1 LSEILKELQLSPT
14 DEKVY
19 LLLLTTG
26 QLAISEI
33 AALAEIKVSDVEA
46 SINNLAAK
54 ELIFINPSI
63 IKKYSATYPL
73 VSLSTK
79 AKGSLDTIKKIGDE
93 VNALAEERFN
103 SLDKIVTKQKESMK
117 TISTTTKEV
126 VRKETETSVIE
137 ITTELDKLIEEI
149 SQILNTEKQQI
160 TSMSMVNTTELSK
173 HYQAANETAGNIV
186 STSVRDIVNSMAKS
200 DAQITKTFHDS
211 SAKVSD
217 ACKIMESSV
226 HASLDNTFKEN
237 TKTTND
243 IQLKINNSS
252 VLYDQ
257 SAKDTMNIFG
267 QAVREDYSKIIELVN
282 NKLGLHDKETNQI
295 LEERIRNIIQSMN
308 EMNDDFAKV
317 VKDRLSGIRREYNQM
332 IDSFTRN
339 AETLFTDANAQI
351 EGIAAA
357 KTNTNEQTMNDLFK
371 LLKDNLQKNANDARE
386 EVKSKE
392 IRLSNELKSQVEN
405 TNRKMTE
412 INDKLKLELANGFNK
427 ANTDFETSKAN
438 ITSIV
443 TRAKT
448 DMNAKFVEAVDT
460 TSASIKKE
468 FAEKEKDFT
477 TISSKLIEDIK
488 VLNNTS
494 EVKGKNFIKETE
506 ESAKTA
512 IAKIE
517 MPAKTLLNRGKQ
529 TALKFVNEQAS
540 LVNRTIDQSQVGI
553 EDSIIAETANVKN
566 QFKGFGEKYKENNKT
581 IERLLAN
588 MELTYMELVQ
598 KIKDLPRPNIN
609 TMSILG
615 REAILSQMAEIFKRV
630 KSTVTVIYPKI
641 SDIPVSLMENSNP
654 RTRIIIISDF
664 DPFKNQDVIK
674 RLMSKENI
682 QLKSLA
688 IGSTTTPYY
697 GIGRDA
703 EEGLIGTLDESGQV
717 TAITST
723 SPAFVELISSEI
735 INGIITPKTKRVV
748 LPESQ

>member
-1 LSEILKELQLSPT
+1 MSEILKELQLSPT

-33 AALAEIKVSDVEA
+33 AALADIKVSDVET
-46 SINNLAAK
+46 SIKNLAAR

-93 VNALAEERFN
+93 VNSYAEEKFT
-103 SLDKIVTKQKESMK
+103 SLDRIVNKQKESLK
-117 TISTTTKEV
+117 NISSSTKEI
-126 VRKETETSVIE
+126 VRKETEASVNE
-137 ITTELDKLIEEI
+137 ITSELDKLIEEI
-149 SQILNTEKQQI
+149 GQILNIEKQQI
-160 TSMSMVNTTELSK
+160 SSMSIANTTELSK
-173 HYQAANETAGNIV
+173 NYQSTNETAGNIIN
-186 STSVRDIVNSMAKS
+186 TSARDIVNSLAKS
-200 DAQITKTFHDS
+200 DAQITKSFHDT
-211 SAKVSD
+211 SAKISD

-226 HASLDNTFKEN
+226 HTSLENTFKEN
-237 TKTTND
+237 IKTTHE
-243 IQLKINNSS
+243 IQQKINNSS
-252 VLYDQ
+252 ALYDA
-257 SAKDTMNIFG
+257 SAKDTMSIFG
-267 QAVREDYSKIIELVN
+267 QAVREDYSKIVELVN

-332 IDSFTRN
+332 IESFTRN

-351 EGIAAA
+351 EGIVAA
-357 KTNTNEQTMNDLFK
+357 KTSTNEQIMNDLFK

-386 EVKSKE
+386 EIKSKE
-392 IRLSNELKSQVEN
+392 IRLGNELKSQVEN
-405 TNRKMTE
+405 THRKMTE

-427 ANTDFETSKAN
+427 ANTDFETSKSN
-438 ITSIV
+438 IISIV
-443 TRAKT
+443 SRAKT
-448 DMNAKFVEAVDT
+448 DINTKFTEAVDT

-468 FAEKEKDFT
+468 FSEKEKDFT
-477 TISSKLIEDIK
+477 NVSSKLIEDIK
-488 VLNNTS
+488 ALNNAS
-494 EVKGKNFIKETE
+494 EARGKNFIKETE
-506 ESAKTA
+506 QSAKTA

-540 LVNRTIDQSQVGI
+540 LVNKTIDQSQVGI

-588 MELTYMELVQ
+588 MELTYMELVE
-598 KIKDLPRPNIN
+598 KIKDLPRANIN
-609 TMSILG
+609 TMSIIG
-615 REAILSQMAEIFKRV
+615 KDAILSQITEIFKRV
-630 KSTVTVIYPKI
+630 KSTVTVIYPNI
-641 SDIPVSLMENSNP
+641 NDIPISLLENSNP
-654 RTRIIIISDF
+654 RTRIIVISDF
-664 DPFKNQDVIK
+664 DPFKNQDIIK

-717 TAITST
+717 IAITST